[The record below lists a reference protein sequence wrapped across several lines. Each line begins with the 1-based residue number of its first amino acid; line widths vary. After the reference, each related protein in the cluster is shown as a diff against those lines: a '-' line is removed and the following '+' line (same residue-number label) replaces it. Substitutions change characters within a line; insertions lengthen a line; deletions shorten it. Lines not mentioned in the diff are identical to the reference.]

1 MCCPREHRGTPWWVS
16 QGHGPIPG
24 SRSCSLFIL
33 NENKESSPI
42 NQSLQLHILLPQTNE
57 LMLFRLQQPLH
68 ALADF
73 SDSSLHF
80 SLLIV
85 KALSEV
91 IDLLEQSL
99 LPGQGVVPGRL
110 FFGL

>member
-1 MCCPREHRGTPWWVS
+1 
-16 QGHGPIPG
+16 
-24 SRSCSLFIL
+24 
-33 NENKESSPI
+33 
-42 NQSLQLHILLPQTNE
+42 
-57 LMLFRLQQPLH
+57 MLFRLQQPLH

-85 KALSEV
+85 KALPEV

-99 LPGQGVVPGRL
+99 LPGQGVIAGCL
-110 FFGL
+110 FFGF